1 MNYNFDKALGYFL
14 ALTYRRE
21 PMELCDP
28 QLSQKASGTANKM
41 VAVGGRA
48 LIIAATCNHNHAL
61 VLMGVVLLFCVYI
74 QHIDKSCEQQ
84 FHIVRKV

>member
-61 VLMGVVLLFCVYI
+61 VLMGVVILSCVYI
-74 QHIDKSCEQQ
+74 QHTDKSCELL
-84 FHIVRKV
+84 FRIANKV